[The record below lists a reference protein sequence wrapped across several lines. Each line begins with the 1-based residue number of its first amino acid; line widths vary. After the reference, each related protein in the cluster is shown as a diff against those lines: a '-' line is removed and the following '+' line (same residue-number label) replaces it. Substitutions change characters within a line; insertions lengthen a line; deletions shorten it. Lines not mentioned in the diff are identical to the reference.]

1 MRAVLW
7 YVEVEIQLVHKRLVH
22 PEWFV
27 RRSDDFP
34 LVIWRSGNAKMEIA
48 EMALGICLAKV
59 LWTPGGMLMEYS
71 DIIRLAEQIFGI
83 KLSNHAELKRDV
95 LKRKK
100 DLVVFLNRL
109 IFLIEQARDEKDA

>member
-1 MRAVLW
+1 M
-7 YVEVEIQLVHKRLVH
+7 EVEIRLVHKRLVH

-48 EMALGICLAKV
+48 EMEKELKKLKNTKTVGAV
-59 LWTPGGMLMEYS
+59 NMLMEYN

-83 KLSNHAELKRDV
+83 KLPNHGELKRDV

>member
-1 MRAVLW
+1 M
-7 YVEVEIQLVHKRLVH
+7 EVEIRLVHERLEH

-27 RRSDDFP
+27 KHSDAFP
-34 LVIWRSGNAKMEIA
+34 LVVWRSENAKMEIA

-59 LWTPGGMLMEYS
+59 LWTPGGMLMEYN
-71 DIIRLAEQIFGI
+71 DIVQLAEQIFGI
-83 KLSNHAELKRDV
+83 KLPNHSELKRDV

-109 IFLIEQARDEKDA
+109 IFLIERLRDEKDA